1 MADRARYAALAAA
14 TPVALFALALVAAP
28 SFMAPVFDKAV
39 AIGGFPAGVVIL
51 AVSWAILLAL
61 GLMAIWSARRV
72 KVWLGA
78 VVAIAVLSV
87 LVLLLTPLAV
97 SVITSVPA

>member
-1 MADRARYAALAAA
+1 MADRARYVGLATA

-28 SFMAPVFDKAV
+28 SFMAPVFDRAV
-39 AIGGFPAGVVIL
+39 AIGGLPAGVVIL
-51 AVSWAILLAL
+51 AVSWAVLLVL
-61 GLMAIWSARRV
+61 GLMAIWSSRRV

-78 VVAIAVLSV
+78 VVAIAVPSV

-97 SVITSVPA
+97 SVIKSVPA